1 MCACGRIRKPIRYGW
16 TQITE
21 GELLYLEMGVIKLEP
36 EASHLLYTRDREHAA
51 ILIAGECYVQLDGGQ
66 GGLLGP
72 RRNPFDDLPYA
83 VFVTRDEQIIFT
95 AKTESLIAIG
105 SSPASKKLSNAF
117 ITPQDVQVLTRGA
130 DNWRREVRNVCW
142 SDNTEGNM
150 LLVGETCTPSG
161 NWSTIPPHRHQYD
174 VEGVEASYDE
184 IYFFQFSHPYGYGL
198 IRQFDDDGEMDQAF
212 SLRSGDVV
220 YHNEGYH
227 PVVCSPGTKLY
238 HLTFMAGPRRESR
251 ARVHEKYQYI
261 LEESGLQNQFTPY

>member
-1 MCACGRIRKPIRYGW
+1 MRACGRIRKPIGYGW

-21 GELLYLEMGVIKLEP
+21 GELAYLELGVLKLKP
-36 EASHLLYTRDREHAA
+36 GTGYRLDTGGREHAA
-51 ILIAGECYVQLDGGQ
+51 ILVAGECHVQLDRDQ

-83 VFVTRDEQIIFT
+83 LFVTKDEHIIFT
-95 AKTESLIAIG
+95 AQTESLVAIG
-105 SSPASKKLSNAF
+105 SAPALKKLGNTVV
-117 ITPQDVQVLTRGA
+117 TPQDVQVLTRGA
-130 DNWRREVRNVCW
+130 DNWRREVRIVCW
-142 SDNTEGNM
+142 PGNTVGNM
-150 LLVGETCTPSG
+150 LLVSETCTPSG

-198 IRQFDDDGEMDQAF
+198 IWQFDDDGELDQAF
-212 SLRSGDVV
+212 SLRSGDVI
-220 YHNEGYH
+220 YHNVGYH
-227 PVVCSPGTKLY
+227 PVVCSPGTRLY

-261 LEESGLQNQFTPY
+261 LEESGLQNQFTPD